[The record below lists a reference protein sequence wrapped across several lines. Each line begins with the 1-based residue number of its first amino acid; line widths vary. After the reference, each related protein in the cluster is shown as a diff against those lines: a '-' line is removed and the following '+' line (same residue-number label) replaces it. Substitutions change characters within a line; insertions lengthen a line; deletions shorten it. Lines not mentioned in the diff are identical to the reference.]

1 MKYTETPAA
10 SVPNTVR
17 FDTPAR
23 FQGQIVEVAYGG
35 NSRHEHDDGAP
46 WKRVIDRSLA
56 PSHPDRETYY
66 SLVAPVVAADSYQGM
81 TNAARRADERAAAL
95 PKGSK
100 ERRAA
105 LKAAREAWA
114 ELEQRY
120 GR

>member
-10 SVPNTVR
+10 SVPNTIR
-17 FDTPAR
+17 FDVPGDC
-23 FQGQIVEVAYGG
+23 QGQIIEVAYGG
-35 NSRHEHDDGAP
+35 TGRHEHGPGAQ
-46 WKRVIDRSLA
+46 WKRVVDRSLA

-66 SLVAPVVAADSYQGM
+66 RIVAPVVAADSYQGM

-95 PKGSK
+95 PIGSK

-105 LKAAREAWA
+105 LKTAREAWA
-114 ELEQRY
+114 EVEQRY